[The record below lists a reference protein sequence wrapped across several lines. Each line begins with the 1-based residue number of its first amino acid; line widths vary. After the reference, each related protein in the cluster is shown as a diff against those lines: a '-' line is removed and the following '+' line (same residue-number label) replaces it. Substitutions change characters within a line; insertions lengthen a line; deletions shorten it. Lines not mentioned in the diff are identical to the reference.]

1 VGLRLPAIQFDQMH
15 QRKMRNAIAE
25 ACETGRICVLDLTNV
40 KLLIGIG
47 ESLPRGHEETSHR
60 LFPMH

>member
-15 QRKMRNAIAE
+15 HRKMRNAIAE
-25 ACETGRICVLDLTNV
+25 ACETGRICVLHLTNV

-47 ESLPRGHEETSHR
+47 ESLPSR
-60 LFPMH
+60 P